1 MLALTEFH
9 NRLCQ
14 EARKTRNVANKNS
27 YHCNCCSDHWKRERE
42 RERERASNPVRS
54 KYQFLYNF
62 VVANILY
69 IKIKL
74 GAREEMKSKER
85 YMKFKMEGA
94 IDAFVKLLY

>member
-42 RERERASNPVRS
+42 RERERLTQYEVNIT
-54 KYQFLYNF
+54 L

-69 IKIKL
+69 IKINS